1 MRPLIF
7 VRRSQVASPFLIKDL
22 VELAN
27 IESGTARLP
36 KKKELQVLPEI
47 EFVSGGW

>member
-22 VELAN
+22 LELAN
-27 IESGTARLP
+27 IESGKARLQR
-36 KKKELQVLPEI
+36 KK
-47 EFVSGGW
+47 GGKFRRD

>member
-7 VRRSQVASPFLIKDL
+7 GRRSQVASAFLIKDL
-22 VELAN
+22 LELAN
-27 IESGTARLP
+27 IESGKAILP
-36 KKKELQVLPEI
+36 KKKSCEFRPRL

>member
-22 VELAN
+22 LELAN
-27 IESGTARLP
+27 IESGKARLP
-36 KKKELQVLPEI
+36 KKRAAS
-47 EFVSGGW
+47 FARD

>member
-22 VELAN
+22 LEMAN
-27 IESGTARLP
+27 IESGKARLP
-36 KKKELQVLPEI
+36 KKKSCKFCPRL
-47 EFVSGGW
+47 SS

>member
-22 VELAN
+22 LEMAN
-27 IESGTARLP
+27 IESGEARPP
-36 KKKELQVLPEI
+36 KKRAAS
-47 EFVSGGW
+47 FARD

>member
-22 VELAN
+22 LELAN
-27 IESGTARLP
+27 IESGEARLP
-36 KKKELQVLPEI
+36 KKKLQVSPEI
-47 EFVSGGW
+47 EFVSGSW

>member
-22 VELAN
+22 LELAN
-27 IESGTARLP
+27 IESGKARLP
-36 KKKELQVLPEI
+36 KKKSGKLLPEI

>member
-7 VRRSQVASPFLIKDL
+7 VRRTQVASHFLIKDL
-22 VELAN
+22 LEMAN

-36 KKKELQVLPEI
+36 EKKELQVSPEI